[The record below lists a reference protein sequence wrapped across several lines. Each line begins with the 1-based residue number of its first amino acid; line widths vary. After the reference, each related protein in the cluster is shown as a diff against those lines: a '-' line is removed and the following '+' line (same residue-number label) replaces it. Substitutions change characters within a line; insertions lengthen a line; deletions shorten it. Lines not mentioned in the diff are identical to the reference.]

1 MGEPVVVDGFPIRR
15 CIIKFK
21 SGRSQ
26 VEKEDA
32 MYRVACVVLAGLL
45 LGPIVYAG
53 QIEGVAF
60 PDQVTVGTA
69 DLTLNGMGVR
79 IKKVAFIGVKVYA
92 AALYLPAKEADPA
105 KILAADE
112 PKQLV
117 MHFLY
122 KEVGKDKL
130 LEGWNDGFKNNSG
143 GALATL
149 KDQIATFDGF
159 WSDMKRDDVAV
170 LTYIP
175 GQGTKVEIKGKEM
188 GVIPGKDFAAALF
201 AIWLGPK
208 PPNESLK
215 KGLLGQ

>member
-1 MGEPVVVDGFPIRR
+1 MFD
-15 CIIKFK
+15 K
-21 SGRSQ
+21 SYRSRVQ
-26 VEKEDA
+26 KEDA
-32 MYRVACVVLAGLL
+32 MHRVACLVLAGLL
-45 LGPIVYAG
+45 LGAIVGAG

-69 DLTLNGMGVR
+69 NLTLNGMGVR
-79 IKKVAFIGVKVYA
+79 IKKVAFIGINIYA
-92 AALYLPAKEADPA
+92 AALYLPAKEANPA

-122 KEVGKDKL
+122 KEVGREKL
-130 LEGWNDGFKNNSG
+130 LEAWDEGFKSNAG
-143 GALATL
+143 AALAAL
-149 KDQIATFDGF
+149 KDRIATFDGF

-175 GQGTKVEIKGKEM
+175 GQGTRVEIKGKEM
-188 GVIPGKDFAAALF
+188 GVIEGKEFAEALF

>member
-1 MGEPVVVDGFPIRR
+1 MRR
-15 CIIKFK
+15 I
-21 SGRSQ
+21 
-26 VEKEDA
+26 
-32 MYRVACVVLAGLL
+32 ACLVLAGLV
-45 LGPIVYAG
+45 LGSIAEAG

-69 DLTLNGMGVR
+69 DLTLNGVGVR
-79 IKKVAFIGVKVYA
+79 IKKVAFIGINVYV

-105 KILAADE
+105 KVLAADE

-122 KEVGKDKL
+122 KEVGKEKL
-130 LEGWNDGFKNNSG
+130 LEGWNEGFANNSG
-143 GALATL
+143 AMLAAL
-149 KDQIATFDGF
+149 KERIATFDGF
-159 WSDMKRDDVAV
+159 WSAMKKDDVAV

-188 GVIPGKDFAAALF
+188 GVIAGKDFAEALF

-208 PPNESLK
+208 PPNEGLK

>member
-1 MGEPVVVDGFPIRR
+1 METRDQL
-15 CIIKFK
+15 
-21 SGRSQ
+21 SAMQ
-26 VEKEDA
+26 KEDA
-32 MYRVACVVLAGLL
+32 MRRIACLVLAGLV
-45 LGPIVYAG
+45 LGSIAEAG

-60 PDQVTVGTA
+60 PDQVTVGA
-69 DLTLNGMGVR
+69 ANLTLNGMGVR
-79 IKKVAFIGVKVYA
+79 VKKIAFIGIKVYV

-122 KEVGKDKL
+122 KEVGTAKL
-130 LEGWNDGFKNNSG
+130 VDGWNEGFANNSG
-143 GALATL
+143 GMLAAL
-149 KDQIATFDGF
+149 KERIATFDGF
-159 WSDMKRDDVAV
+159 WSDMKKDDVAV

-175 GQGTKVEIKGKEM
+175 GQGTTVEVKGKEM
-188 GVIPGKDFAAALF
+188 GVIAGKDFADALF

-215 KGLLGQ
+215 KGLLGP

>member
-1 MGEPVVVDGFPIRR
+1 
-15 CIIKFK
+15 
-21 SGRSQ
+21 
-26 VEKEDA
+26 

-92 AALYLPAKEADPA
+92 AALYLPGKEADPA
-105 KILAADE
+105 KVLAADE

>member
-1 MGEPVVVDGFPIRR
+1 MRR
-15 CIIKFK
+15 I
-21 SGRSQ
+21 
-26 VEKEDA
+26 
-32 MYRVACVVLAGLL
+32 ACLVLAGLV
-45 LGPIVYAG
+45 LGSIAEAG

-60 PDQVTVGTA
+60 PDQVTVGA
-69 DLTLNGMGVR
+69 ANLTLNGVGVR
-79 IKKVAFIGVKVYA
+79 VKKIAFIGIKVYV
-92 AALYLPAKEADPA
+92 AALYLTAKEADPA

-122 KEVGKDKL
+122 KEVGTEKL
-130 LEGWNDGFKNNSG
+130 VDGWNEGFANNSG
-143 GALATL
+143 GTLPAL
-149 KDQIATFDGF
+149 KERIATFDGF
-159 WSDMKRDDVAV
+159 WSDMKKDDVAV

-175 GQGTKVEIKGKEM
+175 GQGTTVEVKGKEM
-188 GVIPGKDFAAALF
+188 GVIDGKDFAEALF